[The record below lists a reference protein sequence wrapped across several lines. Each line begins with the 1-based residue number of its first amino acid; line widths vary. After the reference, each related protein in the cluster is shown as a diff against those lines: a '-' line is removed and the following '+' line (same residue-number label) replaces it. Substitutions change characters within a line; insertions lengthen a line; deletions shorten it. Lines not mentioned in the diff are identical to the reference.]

1 MDAVLSFSYLLLG
14 AVNLYLIYVLINIK
28 NEEAKLAKYLFVLSD
43 RQKHYIKLLVNK
55 GRIEKTEIDHNDVL
69 LLENMADDLWLIPL
83 ADGALIS
90 GEKIQYL
97 AKRLV

>member
-14 AVNLYLIYVLINIK
+14 AVNLYLIYILINTK
-28 NEEAKLAKYLFVLSD
+28 KEEAKLVKALFALSD
-43 RQKHYIKLLVNK
+43 RQKHYIKLLVNI
-55 GRIEKTEIDHNDVL
+55 GRIEKTEIDQDDFM
-69 LLENMADDLWLIPL
+69 LLEKMADDLWLLPL
-83 ADGALIS
+83 ADGAFIS

>member
-28 NEEAKLAKYLFVLSD
+28 KEEAKLAKSLFVLSD

-55 GRIEKTEIDHNDVL
+55 GRIEKTEIDHSDVL

>member
-28 NEEAKLAKYLFVLSD
+28 KEEAKLAKALFALSD
-43 RQKHYIKLLVNK
+43 RQKHYIKQLVNK

-69 LLENMADDLWLIPL
+69 LLQNMADDRWSIPL

>member
-28 NEEAKLAKYLFVLSD
+28 KEEAKLAKSLFVLSD

-69 LLENMADDLWLIPL
+69 LLEHMADDLWLIPL

>member
-14 AVNLYLIYVLINIK
+14 AVNLYLIYILINTK
-28 NEEAKLAKYLFVLSD
+28 KEEAKLVKALFALSD
-43 RQKHYIKLLVNK
+43 RQKHYIKLLVNI
-55 GRIEKTEIDHNDVL
+55 GRIEKTEIDQDDFM
-69 LLENMADDLWLIPL
+69 LLEKMADDLWLIPL